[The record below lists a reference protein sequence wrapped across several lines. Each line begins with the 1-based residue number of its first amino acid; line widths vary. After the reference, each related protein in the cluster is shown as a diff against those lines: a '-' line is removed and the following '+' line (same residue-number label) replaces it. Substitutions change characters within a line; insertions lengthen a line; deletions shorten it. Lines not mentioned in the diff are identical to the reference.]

1 MSVRCAIN
9 RRKWLSIQGP
19 DIRMERKW
27 KVDTTDESDT
37 CELKPI
43 DGRAILRDAIVQFHA
58 HLVYHTTG
66 TRRAWDE

>member
-1 MSVRCAIN
+1 
-9 RRKWLSIQGP
+9 
-19 DIRMERKW
+19 MEGKW